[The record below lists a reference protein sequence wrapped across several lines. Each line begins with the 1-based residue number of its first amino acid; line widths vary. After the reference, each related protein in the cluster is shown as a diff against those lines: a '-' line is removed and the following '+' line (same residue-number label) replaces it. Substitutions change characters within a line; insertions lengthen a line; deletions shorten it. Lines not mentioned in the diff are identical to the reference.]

1 MAFRYITFD
10 YFSDK
15 GLEALDAVLQQ
26 RTADG
31 KYFIPPLLDYY
42 SADSEFGKKT
52 KAVYDKYTN
61 VYQYSPDI
69 MGLLDG
75 KPEAQY
81 NTQDYYATMSNVI
94 QELFSKKGTD
104 SKSQLEAAAKTVQEK
119 FFDTIKAE

>member
-1 MAFRYITFD
+1 
-10 YFSDK
+10 
-15 GLEALDAVLQQ
+15 
-26 RTADG
+26 
-31 KYFIPPLLDYY
+31 
-42 SADSEFGKKT
+42 
-52 KAVYDKYTN
+52 
-61 VYQYSPDI
+61 